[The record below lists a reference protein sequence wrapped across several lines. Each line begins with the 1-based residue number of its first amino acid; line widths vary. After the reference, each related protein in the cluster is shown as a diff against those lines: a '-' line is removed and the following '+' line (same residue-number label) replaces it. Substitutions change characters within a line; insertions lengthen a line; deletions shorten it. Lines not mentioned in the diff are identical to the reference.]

1 MKEKVKDPRIKSLV
15 AEVAWGRRQADI
27 LEEMVETVLRFGKDK
42 TAIADLKLYNRA
54 MRELRHASSVFG
66 SYQGIRKVAVFGSA
80 RMKSDAEEYKL
91 AREFSRRIVE
101 LDWMVI
107 TGGGDG
113 IMGAA
118 QEGAGAQKS
127 FGLNIR
133 LPFEQRANN
142 TIHGDPKLINFRYF
156 FTRKLHFV
164 KETHAFVL
172 LPGGFGTHDEGCEVL
187 TLMQTGKSPIVP
199 MVLFDRP
206 NGHYWETW
214 RRFVVNDL
222 LEQRLIS
229 PTDLSLFKITHS
241 VEEAVREVVQF
252 YHNFHSYRWVK
263 DKMVIRITHRLRDS
277 AIEQLNR
284 DFDTLLA
291 ADRIVQG
298 EALPEEADDAHLAHF
313 QRIVLTP
320 HKRDFGTIRLLID
333 AINRADRVDSDNG
346 SVAIEAPALLSASE
360 PPAERT

>member
-15 AEVAWGRRQADI
+15 AEVARGRRQAEI
-27 LEEMVETVLRFGKDK
+27 LEEMVENVLRFGRDK

-54 MRELRHASSVFG
+54 MRELRHASNVFG
-66 SYQGIRKVAVFGSA
+66 NYQGIRKVAVFGSA
-80 RMKSDAEEYKL
+80 RMKSEAEEYKL

-133 LPFEQRANN
+133 LPFEQRAND

-222 LEQRLIS
+222 LEQKLIS
-229 PTDLSLFKITHS
+229 PTDLSLFKITHNLDD
-241 VEEAVREVVQF
+241 AVREVVNF

-263 DKMVIRITHRLRDS
+263 DRMVIRITHRLRES
-277 AIEQLNR
+277 AIEQLNK
-284 DFDTLLA
+284 DFDALLA
-291 ADRIVQG
+291 ADRVVQG
-298 EALPEEADDAHLAHF
+298 DALPEEADDTHLAHF
-313 QRIVLTP
+313 HRIVLTP

-333 AINRADRVDSDNG
+333 AINRAEREPVEEENLG
-346 SVAIEAPALLSASE
+346 LGAPALLSSSE
-360 PPAERT
+360 SPAQGA